1 MKNSRIKEVVMRRAY
16 EQVIE
21 EHLEQNRQM
30 LFLMGPRQVGKTTT
44 SLEASSLNPNH
55 YYFNWDNQ
63 SHRLLIIAGQEA
75 VATQMQLHILREKPP
90 IVVFDEIH
98 KFPHWKDFLKGFF
111 DVYGGVTK
119 IIVTGS
125 ARLDILNFGGD
136 SLMGRYFLYRLH
148 PLSVRELIDPIISD
162 EEIRNPKQI
171 LDEDL
176 KNLLLFGGF
185 PEPFLQKN
193 SRFYNR
199 WKKLRLK
206 QLFQEDL
213 SDISNIQEIGQLQI
227 LTDLLQEQSAQL
239 LNFSELAKKVR
250 ISGETARRWIDT
262 LKALYYCFTIHP
274 WTTNISRS
282 LLKEPKLY
290 LWDWSII
297 DEKGRKLENFIA
309 SHLLKAIHFW
319 TDRGFGDYGLYFLRD
334 KEKREVDFLVTKDG
348 KPWFLVEVK
357 ASSNGGLSKS
367 LFHFQEQTLAPHAF
381 QVVFDLPFVNQNC
394 FSHHKPIIVPVS
406 TFLSQLV

>member
-1 MKNSRIKEVVMRRAY
+1 MRRVY
-16 EQVIE
+16 ERVIE

-63 SHRLLIIAGQEA
+63 AHRLLIIAGQEA
-75 VATQMQLHILREKPP
+75 VAKQMQLHILRDKIP

-98 KFPHWKDFLKGFF
+98 KFSHWKDFLKGFF
-111 DVYGGVTK
+111 DVYGSLVK

-136 SLMGRYFLYRLH
+136 SMMGRYFLYRLH
-148 PLSVRELIDPIISD
+148 PLSIRELIDPMISD
-162 EEIRNPKQI
+162 KEIRNPIQI
-171 LDEDL
+171 SDEDL
-176 KNLLLFGGF
+176 ESLLTFGGF

-227 LTDLLQEQSAQL
+227 LTDLLREQAAQL

-262 LKALYYCFTIHP
+262 LKALYYCFTIQP
-274 WTTNISRS
+274 WTANISRS

-297 DEKGRKLENFIA
+297 ENKGQKLENFIA

-357 ASSNGGLSKS
+357 ASANGGLSKS
-367 LFHFQEQTLAPHAF
+367 LFYFQEQTVASHAF

-394 FSHHKPIIVPVS
+394 FSHHKPIIVPAS
-406 TFLSQLV
+406 TFLSQFV